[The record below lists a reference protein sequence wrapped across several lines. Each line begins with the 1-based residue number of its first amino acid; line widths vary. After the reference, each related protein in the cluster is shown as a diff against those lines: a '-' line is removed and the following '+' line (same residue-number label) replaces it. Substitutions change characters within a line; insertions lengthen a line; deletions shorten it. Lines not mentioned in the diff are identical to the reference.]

1 MERSG
6 SSNGTS
12 AHAAKRTKTETSSHY
27 SKAESATARILAN
40 APVHEA
46 RRRRERLRRFALIRV
61 IPELEHIADVVAR
74 IAAPLEIGRIAGNL
88 RRMIPIAGGEVLGP
102 RIRGRILPGGAD
114 YQVMRSDGITD
125 LHARYV
131 IETENR
137 NLIYV
142 ENTGIRYGP
151 PELME
156 KLRRGEPVDPA
167 LIYFRSSPR
176 FETAA
181 PEYEWLMQ
189 SLFICSGARFPDR
202 VELRIF
208 RVL

>member
-1 MERSG
+1 
-6 SSNGTS
+6 
-12 AHAAKRTKTETSSHY
+12 
-27 SKAESATARILAN
+27 
-40 APVHEA
+40 
-46 RRRRERLRRFALIRV
+46 
-61 IPELEHIADVVAR
+61 
-74 IAAPLEIGRIAGNL
+74 
-88 RRMIPIAGGEVLGP
+88 MIPIAGGEVLGP

-131 IETENR
+131 IETENGS
-137 NLIYV
+137 LIYV

-151 PELME
+151 SELME
-156 KLRRGEPVDPA
+156 QLRRGEPVDPA

-181 PEYEWLMQ
+181 PEYAWLMH

-202 VELRIF
+202 VELQLF